1 MTMNKLS
8 SSRLEGIHLQKSNL
22 IQPGRAEAKEDAMH
36 FPSDARATVVTLTM
50 NRLSSCRRTSH
61 FSKSDRPSSRS
72 EPIGDKK
79 FTNLAQLAG
88 HARAVHVGNQ
98 SELAPHPTTKNLIL
112 IASGTLRVFGPP
124 SLGSSPPVRNK
135 HANCGKAIYR
145 RIRRPCQP
153 ALGQAA
159 ELVRN
164 ERRL

>member
-72 EPIGDKK
+72 EPR
-79 FTNLAQLAG
+79 L
-88 HARAVHVGNQ
+88 
-98 SELAPHPTTKNLIL
+98 ETKNLQ
-112 IASGTLRVFGPP
+112 T
-124 SLGSSPPVRNK
+124 SLNLLDTPALCMLATNPNW
-135 HANCGKAIYR
+135 R
-145 RIRRPCQP
+145 RIRR
-153 ALGQAA
+153 L
-159 ELVRN
+159 RI
-164 ERRL
+164 